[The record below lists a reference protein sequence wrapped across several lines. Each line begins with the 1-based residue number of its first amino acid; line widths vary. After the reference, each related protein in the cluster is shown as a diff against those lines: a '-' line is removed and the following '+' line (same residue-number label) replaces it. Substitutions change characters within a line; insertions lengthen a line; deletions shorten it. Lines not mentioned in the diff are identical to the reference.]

1 MPPPLTV
8 VSAGSRVQIEAGKM
22 QLETVGFDIGAMLE
36 SLVDMFSVQCTAKG
50 LEIALDMK
58 GERHCQSGGT
68 QFCRGKGSIVSGTA
82 LVLSRIAETEQ
93 FNHQLLL

>member
-1 MPPPLTV
+1 
-8 VSAGSRVQIEAGKM
+8 M

-58 GERHCQSGGT
+58 GERHWQAGGT
-68 QFCRGKGSIVSGTA
+68 GSCRGKGG
-82 LVLSRIAETEQ
+82 
-93 FNHQLLL
+93 LLFPVPPRCCQ